1 MSSNGCKKWAD
12 SAKYGESANDGDLV
26 HASTNYS
33 SLCCHILIVLL
44 ATNYS
49 QNYASIIG
57 KALIVIRNGRHIHTT
72 NMFTYT
78 CNNNVEYGGQVNT
91 W

>member
-12 SAKYGESANDGDLV
+12 SAKYGDLV

-33 SLCCHILIVLL
+33 SLCCHVLIMLL

-57 KALIVIRNGRHIHTT
+57 KALIISPCVGVDS
-72 NMFTYT
+72 
-78 CNNNVEYGGQVNT
+78 VET